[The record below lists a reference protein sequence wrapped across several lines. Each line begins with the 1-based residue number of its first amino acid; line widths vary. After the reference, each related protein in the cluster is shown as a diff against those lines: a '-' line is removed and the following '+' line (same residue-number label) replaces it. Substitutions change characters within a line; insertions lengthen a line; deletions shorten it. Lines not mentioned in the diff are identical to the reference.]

1 MAFALAGTA
10 MQAQTAVEHVVYTFG
25 NYPHGANPYGTPA
38 IDPAA
43 NLYGTTFEGGGANV
57 Q

>member
-1 MAFALAGTA
+1 